1 MCPHGV
7 NIILTSIH
15 PFLFNNLL
23 IPILQ
28 FLSPSFSFN
37 YTKNSQKGFGVSLDK
52 YPRLQ
57 AWMKR
62 CHDIM
67 PEYEEVNQKGVD
79 MLVQFFL
86 GKFPEGIKG
95 LH

>member
-1 MCPHGV
+1 M
-7 NIILTSIH
+7 
-15 PFLFNNLL
+15 
-23 IPILQ
+23 
-28 FLSPSFSFN
+28 
-37 YTKNSQKGFGVSLDK
+37 SLDK

-62 CHDIM
+62 CQDIM
-67 PEYEEVNQKGVD
+67 PDYEEVNQKGVE
-79 MLVQFFL
+79 MLIQFFS